1 MRAPLVVLA
10 VGVALVSA
18 ACGGKPSKAPS
29 KEEEDPTIA
38 LIAAEKGDGDRG
50 GSKASE
56 KGSGETSE
64 KPEKPDKKGSA
75 PSGEDAA
82 SSSSRYP
89 APFSWEEIRA
99 ATKSGR
105 TYRFKVQEKG
115 KPARERVVTFV
126 KVDDD
131 GCEIFAGGDAPK
143 RMGWPQLQKDAEW
156 PKDRVTTR
164 EETVK
169 LPGGKFDCMVY
180 EVRGKDGEVSTYYFA
195 RTLPGA
201 PVLFYVEQ
209 DGKRVRTTTLVEHI
223 PGKG

>member
-1 MRAPLVVLA
+1 VSTRAPLVVLA
-10 VGVALVSA
+10 VAVALMSA
-18 ACGGKPSKAPS
+18 ACGGKPSKTPA
-29 KEEEDPTIA
+29 KEEVDPTIA
-38 LIAAEKGDGDRG
+38 LIEAEKGEGDRG
-50 GSKASE
+50 GGKSEKSSGEKSEKAEKKASSGDDVAS
-56 KGSGETSE
+56 GSS
-64 KPEKPDKKGSA
+64 K
-75 PSGEDAA
+75 
-82 SSSSRYP
+82 YP

-115 KPARERVVTFV
+115 KPARERVLTFV

-131 GCEIFAGGDAPK
+131 GCEVFAGGDAPR
-143 RMGWPQLQKDAEW
+143 RMGWPQLQKDAEF